1 MADEITI
8 DKDVFHERL
17 GNLITAWK
25 GDKRANDVLFHGAG
39 ALAIVMGKS
48 EEDQGST
55 KTSALQSWL
64 LGYEFP
70 STLFIITLEAIY
82 IVTTKK
88 KAAYLEPLKG
98 GKTPV
103 EVLVRGKDAEENEKQ
118 FKRCLDI
125 IKNAGSKVG
134 VLTKDQ
140 TTGPFVTEW
149 KSAYSEISKDVEEV
163 DIATAFSAVMSSK
176 DENELRAIR
185 DASRASAGLMGKYF
199 VDTMSGIIDEEKKI
213 THKKLS
219 QQVSDKI
226 EDEKFFQKL
235 KVSDPSLLDW
245 AIQPVVQSGGKYD
258 LKLSALPDDSNLHA
272 GVILATLGLR
282 LQTYNS
288 LVART
293 YLVDPNKSQE
303 NTYKLLLAVHDTVL
317 KNAKDGVVAKDLY
330 KKAIDLIKS
339 KKPELEKNFVKSV
352 GYGIGIE
359 IRDSALAL
367 NTKCAT
373 VLKDGMTLTITTGFN
388 EVTNPS
394 PQDKQ
399 SKTYSLI
406 LTDTIR
412 VGPREAVVFTKDAP
426 TDLESTSFFF
436 NDEEE
441 EQQKKPKAKKDSKV
455 GAVAQTNI
463 KSTRLRN
470 ERSTNVNEEREA
482 QRKEHQRELHQK
494 KQKEGLDKYGEGT
507 GNLNGTEE
515 KKFKKFESY
524 KQPNMLPTRIKDL
537 TIIVDVKSNSVIVPI
552 MGRPVPFHINTI
564 KNVSQ
569 TQEPGGVT
577 FLRINFL
584 SPGQGVGRKDDQPF
598 EDPTAHF
605 VRSMTFRSTDANR
618 MDNIVQQVTEMK
630 KSAVRRE
637 QEKKEMEDVVE
648 QDKLVEIR
656 NRRPHRLDTIF
667 MRPALENKR
676 IGGNVEIH
684 QNGIRYT
691 HMGGIKH
698 DILFSNIKHLFF
710 QDSKHELIVIIHM
723 HLHTPIIVG
732 KRKTKDVQFYREA
745 TEMQFDE
752 TGNRKRRH
760 RYGDEE
766 EFEAEQE
773 ERRRRAALD
782 KEFKAFTE
790 RIAEAGRGENL
801 QVDMPF
807 RELSFNGVP
816 ARSSVTMSPTTDCL
830 VQLTEPPF
838 FVITLSE
845 IEIVHLE
852 RVQFGL
858 KNFDM
863 VVVFKDYKSPPS
875 HINTIPVDALDQL
888 KDWLDS
894 VDIPFTEGPLNLNWG
909 QIMKT
914 VTADPH
920 QFYADGGWSFLA
932 EESEDEGD
940 EEESEESAF
949 EVSEEDLASEESS
962 EDDSEFDEE
971 ASAEASEE
979 DMSGEEEE
987 GEDWDELEK
996 KAKRKDKESGLDD
1009 EDDGRKKKGKR

>member
-1 MADEITI
+1 MADEIKI
-8 DKDVFHERL
+8 ESAVFHERL
-17 GNLITAWK
+17 GNLINNWK
-25 GDKRANDVLFHGAG
+25 GDNRAGNNAYHGAG

-48 EEDQGST
+48 EEDQGLN

-70 STLFIITLEAIY
+70 STLFIITTEAMY

-103 EVLVRGKDAEENEKQ
+103 EVLVRGKDAAENEKQ
-118 FKRCLDI
+118 FKRCLDL
-125 IKNAGSKVG
+125 IKTAGNKVG

-149 KSAYSEISKDVEEV
+149 KNAYSEVSKEVEEV
-163 DIATAFSAVMSSK
+163 DISAGLSAVMSIK

-185 DASRASAGLMGKYF
+185 DASRASAGLMAKFF
-199 VDTMSGIIDEEKKI
+199 VDQMSSIIDEEKKI
-213 THKKLS
+213 SHKKLS

-226 EDEKFFQKL
+226 DDEKFFQKL

-245 AIQPVVQSGGKYD
+245 AIQPVVQSGGNYD
-258 LKLSALPDDSNLHA
+258 LKLSAAPDDNNLHA
-272 GVILATLGLR
+272 GVILSTLGLR

-303 NTYKLLLAVHDTVL
+303 NTYKLLLGVHDVVI
-317 KNAKDGVVAKDLY
+317 KNARDGITAKELY
-330 KKAIDLIKS
+330 KKAIDHIKS
-339 KKPELEKNFVKSV
+339 KKPDLEKNFVKSV

-359 IRDSALAL
+359 IRDATLAINGK
-367 NTKCAT
+367 NTT
-373 VLKDGMTLTITTGFN
+373 TLKDGMTLSITTGFN
-388 EVTNPS
+388 DVSNPN
-394 PQDKQ
+394 PQDNK
-399 SKTYSLI
+399 SKTYAMI
-406 LTDTIR
+406 LTDTVR

-436 NDEEE
+436 NDEVEE
-441 EQQKKPKAKKDSKV
+441 KKEKPKAKKDSKV

-470 ERSTNVNEEREA
+470 ERSTNVNEEKEA

-494 KQKEGLDKYGEGT
+494 KQREGLEKYGEGT

-524 KQPNMLPTRIKDL
+524 KQPNQLPGRIKDL
-537 TIIVDVKSNSVIVPI
+537 AITVESKSNSVIVPI

-569 TQEPGGVT
+569 TQEPGGVI

-598 EDPTAHF
+598 EDATAHF
-605 VRSMTFRSTDANR
+605 IRSMTFRSTNAER
-618 MDNIVQQVTEMK
+618 MDSIVSQITEMK

-656 NRRPHRLDTIF
+656 NRRPHRLDNIF

-676 IGGNVEIH
+676 IGGNVEVH

-691 HMGGIKH
+691 HLGGIKH

-723 HLHTPIIVG
+723 HLHTPIIIG

-782 KEFKAFTE
+782 KEFKAFAE
-790 RIAEAGRGENL
+790 RIAEAGRSENL
-801 QVDMPF
+801 QVDIPF

-838 FVITLSE
+838 SVITLSE

-863 VVVFKDYKSPPS
+863 VVLFKDYNRPPS

-932 EESEDEGD
+932 EESDDEGD
-940 EEESEESAF
+940 DEESEESAF
-949 EVSEEDLASEESS
+949 EVTDEDLASEESS

-971 ASAEASEE
+971 ASAEASED
-979 DMSGEEEE
+979 DMSGEDEE

-996 KAKRKDKESGLDD
+996 KAKKKDRESGLDD
-1009 EDDGRKKKGKR
+1009 EEEKGRKKKR